1 MSEVAKVG
9 AVGGTNTRS
18 DSTSKSKLAVD
29 SFEKGDKKIGPVR
42 RLRPRRIKVLWM
54 NRVAWDRD
62 SMLEVSK
69 VDAAGAQRRGA
80 IVLARA
86 N

>member
-1 MSEVAKVG
+1 MLASSKVG

-18 DSTSKSKLAVD
+18 DSTSKSKLAVN
-29 SFEKGDKKIGPVR
+29 SFEKGAKKIGPVR
-42 RLRPRRIKVLWM
+42 RLRPRRIQVLWM
-54 NRVAWDRD
+54 NRVAWDQD

-80 IVLARA
+80 IALARA
-86 N
+86 T

>member
-1 MSEVAKVG
+1 VG

-18 DSTSKSKLAVD
+18 DSTSKSKLAAN

-42 RLRPRRIKVLWM
+42 RLRPRRIQVLWM

-62 SMLEVSK
+62 NMLEVSK
-69 VDAAGAQRRGA
+69 VDAAGAQRRVA
-80 IVLARA
+80 IALARA

>member
-1 MSEVAKVG
+1 MLASSKVG

-54 NRVAWDRD
+54 NRVAWDLD
-62 SMLEVSK
+62 NMLEVSK
-69 VDAAGAQRRGA
+69 VDAAGR
-80 IVLARA
+80 IDV
-86 N
+86 